1 MAQYGDTL
9 SGIAAKFGTTYQHLA
24 EINGIADP
32 NKIYAGQEIRIDD
45 TAPTS
50 TGNDEY
56 YTIQPGDTLSG
67 IAERYG
73 TSYQYLAYINGIS
86 NPNKIYVGDTIRVK

>member
-1 MAQYGDTL
+1 MSEIAQR
-9 SGIAAKFGTTYQHLA
+9 FGTTYQSLA
-24 EINGIADP
+24 VINNIPDP
-32 NKIYAGQEIRIDD
+32 NKIYPGQEIVINGAAAE
-45 TAPTS
+45 APAAS
-50 TGNDEY
+50 TEY

-86 NPNKIYVGDTIRVK
+86 NPNKIYAGDTIRVK

>member
-1 MAQYGDTL
+1 MPLQSSD
-9 SGIAAKFGTTYQHLA
+9 
-24 EINGIADP
+24 
-32 NKIYAGQEIRIDD
+32 
-45 TAPTS
+45 
-50 TGNDEY
+50 DEY

-86 NPNKIYVGDTIRVK
+86 NPNKIYAGDTIRVK